1 MLANDAAL
9 HEVGLDG
16 AALDAAAKGL
26 VHCNMATV
34 SLDMARAMTA
44 AHAERG
50 IGYVAAPVFGRP
62 NVAAQGQL
70 LVIAAGAADALE
82 TLKPLLGAVGRRVEI
97 VGDKPEQANLFKIAG
112 NFMIVSV
119 VETLGEA
126 FALLRKG
133 GVDHARFQEV
143 MASSLFAAPL
153 YQNYGKLIVDE
164 TFDPPGF
171 RLVLGLKDVNLARSA
186 AAELGSFLPLGDLMR
201 DTLEAAIAGGWGEK
215 DLTAATALLA
225 MKSGLRC
232 LADNGEFCYDLRMTV
247 DEIKNNIAKLSD
259 KERAKLRAWWDEL
272 DTAAWTSKSRPIS
285 KRASSTSWLPKRLPN
300 IRRASAVSYDR
311 MNASYSACDPIQI
324 QSIPS
329 STSTPTAR

>member
-1 MLANDAAL
+1 MKIGFIGLGAMGAGIAGSLLRAGHEVTVWNRSPEPVAALVAQGARAAHAPSDALKGDVAFSMLANDAAL

-44 AHAERG
+44 AHAARG
-50 IGYVAAPVFGRP
+50 LGYVAAPVFGRP

-70 LVIAAGAADALE
+70 LVVAAGAADALE
-82 TLKPLLGAVGRRVEI
+82 KLKPLLGAVGRRVEI
-97 VGDKPEQANLFKIAG
+97 VGDRPEQANLFKIAG

-126 FALLRKG
+126 FAMLRKG

-153 YQNYGKLIVDE
+153 YQGYGKLIVDE
-164 TFDPPGF
+164 AFDPPGF

-186 AAELGSFLPLGDLMR
+186 AAELGSFMPLGDLMR
-201 DTLEAAIAGGWGEK
+201 DTLEAAIADGLGEK
-215 DLTAATALLA
+215 DLTAATALIA
-225 MKSGLRC
+225 RKSGL
-232 LADNGEFCYDLRMTV
+232 
-247 DEIKNNIAKLSD
+247 
-259 KERAKLRAWWDEL
+259 
-272 DTAAWTSKSRPIS
+272 
-285 KRASSTSWLPKRLPN
+285 
-300 IRRASAVSYDR
+300 
-311 MNASYSACDPIQI
+311 
-324 QSIPS
+324 
-329 STSTPTAR
+329 